1 MADGGT
7 RAMTGTAEY
16 LSALFGLSGDVA
28 LVTGG
33 GGGLGR
39 AFSLGLAAAGAA
51 VVVADVQGRAATAVA
66 EEVRA
71 AGGRA
76 LAVTMDVG
84 AADSV
89 EAAVALA
96 ARQFSRIDILV
107 NNAGINVRKGT
118 EEMSRE
124 DWDRVMRVNIDG
136 VFNCSQV
143 VGRRMIAQGGG
154 RIINIASIM
163 GFVGCPLYPAPA
175 YHASKGAVVNFT
187 RALAVEWAKHNI
199 RVNGMAPTYIRTE
212 LTGPLLAPENYG
224 RIIEDL
230 TPMGKIG
237 EPDDLVGG
245 LIYLASRASALVT
258 GHTLVIDAGWLAR

>member
-1 MADGGT
+1 MA
-7 RAMTGTAEY
+7 GTAEY
-16 LSALFGLSGDVA
+16 LNALFGLSGDVA

-39 AFSLGLAAAGAA
+39 AFSLGLARAGAA
-51 VVVADVQGRAATAVA
+51 VVVGDLNGAAATAVA
-66 EEVRA
+66 EAIRA

-76 LAVTMDVG
+76 LAVPMDVRV
-84 AADSV
+84 AESV
-89 EAAVALA
+89 EEVVALA
-96 ARQFSRIDILV
+96 VREFGRIDILV

-118 EEMSRE
+118 EEITRE
-124 DWDRVMRVNIDG
+124 EWDRVMGVNIDG
-136 VFNCSQV
+136 AFVCSQV

-163 GFVGCPLYPAPA
+163 GFVGCALYPAPA

-187 RALAVEWAKHNI
+187 RALAVEWARHNI
-199 RVNGMAPTYIRTE
+199 RVNAIAPTYIRTD
-212 LTGPLLAPENYG
+212 LTGPLLAPEKYG
-224 RIIEDL
+224 KIIEDL
-230 TPMGKIG
+230 TPMGRIG

-245 LIYLASRASALVT
+245 LLYLASKASSLVT

>member
-1 MADGGT
+1 MGL
-7 RAMTGTAEY
+7 GTAEY
-16 LSALFGLSGDVA
+16 LSSLFGLPGDVA

-39 AFSLGLAAAGAA
+39 AFSLGLARAGAA
-51 VVVADVQGRAATAVA
+51 VVVGDLDGAAAASVA
-66 EEVRA
+66 NA
-71 AGGRA
+71 IHASGGRA
-76 LAVTMDVG
+76 LAVSMDVR
-84 AADSV
+84 AAESV
-89 EAAVALA
+89 EATVALA
-96 ARQFSRIDILV
+96 VREFGRVDILV

-118 EEMSRE
+118 EEITRE
-124 DWDRVMRVNIDG
+124 EWDRVMGVNIDG
-136 VFNCSQV
+136 VFICSQV

-163 GFVGCPLYPAPA
+163 GFVGGPLYPAPA

-199 RVNGMAPTYIRTE
+199 RVNGIAPTFIRTD
-212 LTGPLLAPENYG
+212 LTAPMLDSG
-224 RIIEDL
+224 DHAKIIKEL

-245 LIYLASRASALVT
+245 LLYLASKASSLVT